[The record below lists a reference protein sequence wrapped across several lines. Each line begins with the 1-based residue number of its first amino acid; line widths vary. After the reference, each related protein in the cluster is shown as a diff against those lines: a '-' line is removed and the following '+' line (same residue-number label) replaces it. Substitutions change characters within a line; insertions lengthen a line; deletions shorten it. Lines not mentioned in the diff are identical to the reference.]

1 MELEGS
7 GGAHG
12 VTLPMQL
19 HFFYLSILRLQ
30 GTAAQEV
37 NAVRE
42 AQLPAL
48 CVSFEVHHKC
58 FKEVKTGAMHEER
71 WRDWKNVR
79 THTEST

>member
-71 WRDWKNVR
+71 WRD
-79 THTEST
+79 